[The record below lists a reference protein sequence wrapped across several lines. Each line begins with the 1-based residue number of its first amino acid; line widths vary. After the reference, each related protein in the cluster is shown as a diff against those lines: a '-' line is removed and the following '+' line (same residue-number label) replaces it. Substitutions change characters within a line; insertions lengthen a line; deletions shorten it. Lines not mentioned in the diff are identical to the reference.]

1 MTVDFNANHKVV
13 LDEMLLGLPLVREGK
28 MFGFPAYYA
37 GKKLAICLYEAGVG
51 MKLPEATVKRLL
63 TEDGKAIPFQP
74 YSKPKMREWVQIN
87 CADSNDYQAYQPVFE
102 EAIDYVLALQG
113 IVRT

>member
-1 MTVDFNANHKVV
+1 MPKFNANHKAV

-37 GKKLAICLYEAGVG
+37 GKKLAICLYEEGVG

-63 TEDGKAIPFQP
+63 AEDENAIPFQP
-74 YSKPKMREWVQIN
+74 YGKPKMREWVQIN
-87 CADSNDYQAYQPVFE
+87 CADSEEYRGYQAIFE
-102 EAIDYVLALQG
+102 EAIDYVLELQG
-113 IVRT
+113 IESI